1 MTSISSAIAAVGG
14 PVKAAEL
21 CGIKRQA
28 IDKWLARNALPR
40 TEYTGETRYA
50 EILAEASGGV
60 FTSKSLLAGAR
71 PIKSAA

>member
-28 IDKWLARNALPR
+28 IDKWLARSALPR

-50 EILAEASGGV
+50 ELLAQASAGT
-60 FTSKSLLAGAR
+60 FTAESLLAGAR